1 MNKYGKTIS
10 FGDKIFARV
19 SRNGQT
25 IYNFVSEK
33 VANMADLVSQ
43 LRRAMRNIQ
52 GLVILHIRNYD
63 QGWGEERPLML
74 YPEKRLSVNPLE
86 GNFNIGQSAQEP
98 ARRMLF
104 PWETH

>member
-1 MNKYGKTIS
+1 MNRKSKSIS

-25 IYNFVSEK
+25 IFNYVSEK
-33 VANMADLVSQ
+33 VANMAQ
-43 LRRAMRNIQ
+43 LISELRFAMKDVK
-52 GLVILHIRNYD
+52 GLVMIHIRNYN

-74 YPEKRLSVNPLE
+74 YAEKKVGYASYQPVEMEQVAVAPK
-86 GNFNIGQSAQEP
+86 
-98 ARRMLF
+98 RMLF